1 MASIGSV
8 LVLPSLMVLAISSH
22 SLVQV
27 NSGVQVHR
35 GHSVSI
41 TVSDLKIQVDPSSSC
56 KVEVVVNEPVTQRV
70 GKLTPQVRVVPPG
83 QLTGTRFTSSDT
95 QVEMVVLRVQVLDGG
110 PNVVELG
117 STLLV
122 VPQFFGLSNTIN
134 STVLRIKTPGD
145 LVCTV
150 RLMTAETKVP
160 MVGRLVHEEESI
172 LRTGRQVQEFCPG
185 NKPCLHHATEVQ
197 FLKTSCQH
205 FLSSS
210 LKYQHLSP
218 PSPHTDYIPI
228 QVELREQTTRKL
240 LESQALWLPVVIHGA
255 VQNQPP
261 KADFMASSI
270 LEVDQFILTP
280 LSTATLDATDPE
292 TPQDRLVFNVTAP
305 PAEGYITHLEDHTK
319 LIRSF
324 TWLDLH
330 DMKVAYQP
338 PNSSQSLR
346 QNLQV
351 EFQVIDGSFTSSQP
365 ILVYLSIRASE
376 TDAPRVSW
384 NMGLEL
390 LEGQSRP
397 ITWKE
402 LQVVDKDNIDAVYL
416 VAVDGPV
423 HGWLSVRGQNFT
435 QRGTQIAWRPNVY
448 GLIFHQPT
456 HLEESRCSKD
466 PSEPFLLIRVD
477 NSNKPGVQSCLEH
490 RLGTVT
496 SGPIQR
502 LQPNGRLPV
511 SHTLFLQPVS
521 AVMGL
526 LPNTTF
532 GPNYRVVS
540 ISWMA
545 SWFPSVLSLMR
556 FGLATVR
563 LSICRLTLAFCLPGT
578 ARQEVPVLG
587 KDAMAQR
594 CSRLAVPSGTDTD
607 RIFLSDSGRR
617 GAHVLETVIESKCEG
632 LTGSGPPTAAHV
644 GWMVCLW
651 QMDSKTLPSCRTNKF
666 FMFSTAGDEEMTQ
679 TGCHCSRTSVKT
691 ELHCLK
697 LLKLRKTILT

>member
-1 MASIGSV
+1 
-8 LVLPSLMVLAISSH
+8 
-22 SLVQV
+22 
-27 NSGVQVHR
+27 
-35 GHSVSI
+35 
-41 TVSDLKIQVDPSSSC
+41 
-56 KVEVVVNEPVTQRV
+56 
-70 GKLTPQVRVVPPG
+70 
-83 QLTGTRFTSSDT
+83 
-95 QVEMVVLRVQVLDGG
+95 
-110 PNVVELG
+110 
-117 STLLV
+117 
-122 VPQFFGLSNTIN
+122 
-134 STVLRIKTPGD
+134 
-145 LVCTV
+145 
-150 RLMTAETKVP
+150 
-160 MVGRLVHEEESI
+160 
-172 LRTGRQVQEFCPG
+172 
-185 NKPCLHHATEVQ
+185 
-197 FLKTSCQH
+197 
-205 FLSSS
+205 
-210 LKYQHLSP
+210 
-218 PSPHTDYIPI
+218 
-228 QVELREQTTRKL
+228 
-240 LESQALWLPVVIHGA
+240 
-255 VQNQPP
+255 
-261 KADFMASSI
+261 MASSI

-423 HGWLSVRGQNFT
+423 HGWLSVRGLC
-435 QRGTQIAWRPNVY
+435 ID
-448 GLIFHQPT
+448 FHSSLWPKQA
-456 HLEESRCSKD
+456 LVQLV
-466 PSEPFLLIRVD
+466 LLI
-477 NSNKPGVQSCLEH
+477 PM
-490 RLGTVT
+490 LGTVT

-545 SWFPSVLSLMR
+545 SRFPSVLSLMR

-587 KDAMAQR
+587 KDVMVWPNGV
-594 CSRLAVPSGTDTD
+594 LASPCLQAP
-607 RIFLSDSGRR
+607 IQ
-617 GAHVLETVIESKCEG
+617 
-632 LTGSGPPTAAHV
+632 TGYFSATAAGEAHTC
-644 GWMVCLW
+644 W
-651 QMDSKTLPSCRTNKF
+651 R
-666 FMFSTAGDEEMTQ
+666 
-679 TGCHCSRTSVKT
+679 R
-691 ELHCLK
+691 
-697 LLKLRKTILT
+697 

>member
-8 LVLPSLMVLAISSH
+8 LVLPSLMVLAVSSH

-41 TVSDLKIQVDPSSSC
+41 TESDLKIQVDPSSSC

-70 GKLTPQVRVVPPG
+70 GKLTPQMFDCSFLKDEVRYIHNGSPLLDDDTVLLRVY
-83 QLTGTRFTSSDT
+83 RFTSSDT
-95 QVEMVVLRVQVLDGG
+95 QVEIVVLRVQVLDGG

-134 STVLRIKTPGD
+134 STVLRIRTPGD

-160 MVGRLVHEEESI
+160 MVGRLVHEEDSI
-172 LRTGRQVQEFCPG
+172 LRTGRQVQELCPG

-205 FLSSS
+205 FLSSG

-218 PSPHTDYIPI
+218 PSPQTDYIPI

-423 HGWLSVRGQNFT
+423 HGRLSVRVWLSVGGCVSCWML
-435 QRGTQIAWRPNVY
+435 QRKDAVSPRRP
-448 GLIFHQPT
+448 
-456 HLEESRCSKD
+456 S
-466 PSEPFLLIRVD
+466 
-477 NSNKPGVQSCLEH
+477 EH

-545 SWFPSVLSLMR
+545 SRFPSVLSLMR

-587 KDAMAQR
+587 KDATVWPNGV
-594 CSRLAVPSGTDTD
+594 LALP
-607 RIFLSDSGRR
+607 
-617 GAHVLETVIESKCEG
+617 
-632 LTGSGPPTAAHV
+632 
-644 GWMVCLW
+644 CL
-651 QMDSKTLPSCRTNKF
+651 QAP
-666 FMFSTAGDEEMTQ
+666 TQ
-679 TGCHCSRTSVKT
+679 TGYFSATAAGEAHTCWR
-691 ELHCLK
+691 
-697 LLKLRKTILT
+697 R